1 MKIKIVC
8 VGKIKENS
16 LTNLIEE
23 YLKRLSKY
31 VNVEVIEIKEAN
43 LKSLSKK
50 DIDLALNQEGSN
62 ILNYV
67 RKEDYLL
74 SLCIE
79 GKALDSISVA
89 SLIDELRGSGK
100 DIVFVIGSSYG
111 LSEEVKRR
119 SDLKLSFSKMTF
131 PHQLMRLILLEQI
144 YRSFKIINHETY
156 HK

>member
-67 RKEDYLL
+67 RKEDYLI

>member
-31 VNVEVIEIKEAN
+31 VNVEVIETKEAN

-67 RKEDYLL
+67 RKEDYLI

-100 DIVFVIGSSYG
+100 DIAFVIGSSYG
-111 LSEEVKRR
+111 FSEEVKRR

>member
-43 LKSLSKK
+43 LKSLSMK

-67 RKEDYLL
+67 RKEDYLI

>member
-16 LTNLIEE
+16 LTYLIEE

-67 RKEDYLL
+67 RKEDYLI

>member
-23 YLKRLSKY
+23 YLRRLSKY

-67 RKEDYLL
+67 RKEDYLI

-79 GKALDSISVA
+79 GKVLDSISVA

>member
-1 MKIKIVC
+1 MKIKILC

-31 VNVEVIEIKEAN
+31 TNVEVIELKEVN
-43 LKSLSKK
+43 LKSLSEK
-50 DIDLALNQEGSN
+50 DILNALVLEGKN
-62 ILNYV
+62 ILNCIK
-67 RKEDYLL
+67 KEDYVI
-74 SLCIE
+74 SLCVE
-79 GKALDSISVA
+79 GKAIDSLTFANRIG
-89 SLIDELRGSGK
+89 ELRGSGK
-100 DIVFVIGSSYG
+100 DIIFVIGSSYG
-111 LSEEVKRR
+111 LSEEVKCR

-144 YRSFKIINHETY
+144 YRSFKIINRETY

>member
-50 DIDLALNQEGSN
+50 DIDLALNQEGSS

-67 RKEDYLL
+67 RKEDYLI

>member
-31 VNVEVIEIKEAN
+31 VNVEVVEIKEAN

-50 DIDLALNQEGSN
+50 DIELALNQEGSN

-67 RKEDYLL
+67 RKEDYLI